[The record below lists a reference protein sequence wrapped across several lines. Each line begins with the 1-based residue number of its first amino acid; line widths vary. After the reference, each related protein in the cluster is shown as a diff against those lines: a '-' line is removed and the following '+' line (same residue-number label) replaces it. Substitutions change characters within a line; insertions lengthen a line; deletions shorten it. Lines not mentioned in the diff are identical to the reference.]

1 MKISLEWL
9 SDFVD
14 VPAVADLVAGLTA
27 AGIEV
32 EAVHDP
38 AANVSGV
45 VVGKVE
51 AVGPHP
57 KADKIRVT
65 TVTDGTTS
73 HTVVCGAPNVA
84 VGQHVAFARIGAKLP
99 GFEIGKRAIRGVE
112 SEGMLCGKSELGLEE
127 KSDGIWVLPEST
139 VLGQPLFTQVPP
151 GATIELAVTANRPDL
166 LSHYGVAREVAA
178 FTGKRMKIDTKRPTE
193 KGPAAS
199 TLARVVVDDPKA
211 CKRFVARTLT
221 NVKVGPS
228 PDWVRERLESV
239 GQRPI
244 NNVVD
249 ATNYVLMEMG
259 QPLHAYDLSTLAVE
273 SGLPTIH
280 VRFAA
285 KGEKLRT
292 LDGVDREL
300 TETDLIIA
308 DAEKPIGIAGVMGG
322 AATEVRDTTTTVL
335 LEGAYFEASS
345 VRRTSKR
352 FDLKTEAARRF
363 ERGADPG
370 ITARAVDR
378 CAQLLAEM
386 GASEVGKGV
395 VEVAAK
401 NEPAREITLRMERVG
416 RILGF
421 ELEAEEVVKLL
432 EPLEIRC
439 IARTEGKLRFQP
451 PSFRPDL
458 TIEVDLIEEIARRHG
473 YDNIPEHL
481 PDAGGP
487 FKFEAPA
494 AAPETLTR
502 KALLPAG
509 LTEVVTYGFGGPARF
524 SPFAERCGDPVRLIN
539 PIGEELSAL
548 RTTLLPG
555 LFDVATTNLRQGVK
569 TLKLFE
575 IGTTFRKSDRGSG
588 RKVTT
593 IDAARAAEAE
603 SREAELVDQRLQ
615 VGILMHGGRFDG
627 RWHERGEGID
637 FSDLAGV
644 LDNLFESFDPRETVI
659 RRPAAIPGYHPHAGA
674 ELMVG
679 DRRVGVAGLVHPDTL
694 AHFGLTGTVVAA
706 EVSLEALASMPKRT
720 VTYRELPKFPG
731 TRRDLA
737 VIAERGLPA
746 ETLRSFIAEHAGGP
760 MGKGVVE
767 RVWLFDIYKG
777 KPIADTHISLAFAID
792 YRSRERTLTDVEV
805 NSAFDALQ
813 ASVKQA
819 FQVEIRG

>member
-1 MKISLEWL
+1 MRISLEWL

-14 VPAVADLVAGLTA
+14 VPAVADLVTGLTA

-38 AANVSGV
+38 ASNVSGV

-51 AVGPHP
+51 AVNPHP

-65 TVTDGTTS
+65 TVTDGAKS
-73 HTVVCGAPNVA
+73 YTVVCGAPNVA
-84 VGQHVAFARIGAKLP
+84 PGQHVAFAQIGAKLP
-99 GFEIGKRAIRGVE
+99 GLEITKRAIRGVE

-127 KSDGIWVLPEST
+127 KSDGIWVLPEKT
-139 VLGQPLFTQVPP
+139 ELGKPLFTQVAS

-178 FTGKRMKIDTKRPTE
+178 FTGKRIKIDTKRPTE
-193 KGPAAS
+193 KGVASS
-199 TLARVVVDDPKA
+199 TLTRVVVDDLKA
-211 CKRFVARTLT
+211 CKRFVARVLT

-228 PDWVRERLESV
+228 PDWMRERLEAI
-239 GQRPI
+239 GQRSI

-249 ATNYVLMEMG
+249 ATNYVLMELG
-259 QPLHAYDLSTLAVE
+259 QPLHAYDLSTLAAE

-280 VRFAA
+280 VRHAQP
-285 KGEKLRT
+285 GEKLTT
-292 LDGVDREL
+292 LDGVEREL
-300 TETDLIIA
+300 TPDDLIIA
-308 DAEKPIGIAGVMGG
+308 DAERPIGIAGVMGG
-322 AATEVRDTTTTVL
+322 AATEVRETTTTVV
-335 LEGAYFEASS
+335 LEGAWFEPSS

-370 ITARAVDR
+370 VAGRAVDR
-378 CAQLLAEM
+378 CAQLLTEM
-386 GASEVGKGV
+386 GAADVGKGV

-439 IARTEGKLRFQP
+439 LARTEGALRIQP

-458 TIEVDLIEEIARRHG
+458 NIEVDIIEEIARRHG

-487 FKFEAPA
+487 FKFEPLLVAPTEIA
-494 AAPETLTR
+494 R
-502 KALLPAG
+502 KTLLPIG
-509 LTEVVTYGFGGPARF
+509 LTEVVTYGFGGPSRF
-524 SPFAERCGDPVRLIN
+524 APFAERCGDPVRLIN

-555 LFDVATTNLRQGVK
+555 LFDVAVTNTRQGVK
-569 TLKLFE
+569 SLKLFE
-575 IGTTFRKSDRGSG
+575 IGTTFRKSERGSG

-593 IDAARAAEAE
+593 VDPARAAEAE
-603 SREAELVDQRLQ
+603 SREAELVDERLEI
-615 VGILMHGGRFDG
+615 GLLMFGGRYDG
-627 RWHERGEGID
+627 RWHERGETLD

-644 LDNLFESFDPRETVI
+644 LDDLFEAFDPREAVV
-659 RRPAAIPGYHPHAGA
+659 RRPATIPGYHPHAGA

-679 DRRVGVAGLVHPDTL
+679 DRRVGVAGIVHPDTL
-694 AHFGLTGTVVAA
+694 AHFGLSGTVVAA
-706 EVSLEALASMPKRT
+706 ELSLEALGSVAKRA
-720 VTYRELPKFPG
+720 VAYRELPKFPG

-737 VIAERGLPA
+737 IVAERSLAA
-746 ETLRSFIAEHAGGP
+746 ETVRSFIAAHAGGP
-760 MGKGVVE
+760 MGQDVVE
-767 RVWLFDIYKG
+767 RVWLFDVYSG
-777 KPIADTHISLAFAID
+777 KPIPDTHISLAFAID

-805 NSAFDALQ
+805 NGAFEALQ
-813 ASVKQA
+813 TSVKQT
-819 FQVEIRG
+819 FGVEIRS

>member
-1 MKISLEWL
+1 MRISLEWL
-9 SDFVD
+9 SDFVE
-14 VPAVADLVAGLTA
+14 VPPVADLVVGLTA

-38 AANVSGV
+38 ASRVTGV

-51 AVGPHP
+51 AVHPHP

-65 TVTDGTTS
+65 TVTDGARS
-73 HTVVCGAPNVA
+73 YTVVCGAPNVA
-84 VGQHVAFARIGAKLP
+84 VGQHVAFAQVGATLP
-99 GFEIGKRAIRGVE
+99 GLAISKRAIRGVE

-127 KSDGIWVLPEST
+127 KSDGIWVLPESAE
-139 VLGQPLFTQVPP
+139 LGKPLFTQVPS

-178 FTGKRMKIDTKRPTE
+178 FSAKRVKIDTKRPTE
-193 KGPAAS
+193 KGAATS
-199 TLARVVVDDPKA
+199 TLVRVVVDDNKA
-211 CKRFVARTLT
+211 CKRFVARALT

-228 PDWVRERLESV
+228 PDWLRERLEAV
-239 GQRPI
+239 GQRSI

-249 ATNYVLMEMG
+249 ATNYVLMELG
-259 QPLHAYDLSTLAVE
+259 QPLHAYDLATLAAE

-280 VRFAA
+280 VRHAE
-285 KGEKLRT
+285 KGEKLTT

-300 TETDLIIA
+300 DEADLVIA
-308 DAEKPIGIAGVMGG
+308 DATKPIGIAGVMGG
-322 AATEVRDTTTTVL
+322 AATEVRDTTTTVV
-335 LEGAYFEASS
+335 LEGAWFEPVG
-345 VRRTSKR
+345 VRRTAKR
-352 FDLKTEAARRF
+352 HGLKTEAARRF
-363 ERGADPG
+363 ERGADAG

-378 CAQLLAEM
+378 CAQLLAEI
-386 GASEVGKGV
+386 GAADVGKGV

-416 RILGF
+416 RILG
-421 ELEAEEVVKLL
+421 LEIPAEDVVKLL

-439 IARTEGKLRFQP
+439 LARTEGVLRIQP
-451 PSFRPDL
+451 PTFRPDL

-487 FKFEAPA
+487 FKFEPMVTAPVEVA
-494 AAPETLTR
+494 RRT
-502 KALLPAG
+502 LLPIG

-524 SPFAERCGDPVRLIN
+524 APFAERCGDPVRLIN

-555 LFDVATTNLRQGVK
+555 LFDVATTNMRQGVK
-569 TLKLFE
+569 SLKLFE

-588 RKVTT
+588 RKVTP
-593 IDAARAAEAE
+593 IDPARSAEAE
-603 SREAELVDQRLQ
+603 SREAELVDERPE
-615 VGILMHGGRFDG
+615 VAILMLGGRYDG
-627 RWHERGEGID
+627 RWHERGETID
-637 FSDLAGV
+637 FSDMAGV
-644 LDNLFESFDPRETVI
+644 LDDLFEAFDPREAVV
-659 RRPAAIPGYHPHAGA
+659 RRPASIPGYHPHAAA

-679 DRRVGVAGLVHPDTL
+679 DRRVGVAGIVHPDTL
-694 AHFGLTGTVVAA
+694 AHFGLSGIVVAA
-706 EVSLEALASMPKRT
+706 ELSLEALGSVAKRA
-720 VTYRELPKFPG
+720 VVYRELPKFPG

-737 VIAERGLPA
+737 IVADRNTPA
-746 ETLRSFIAEHAGGP
+746 EALRSFIAANAGGA
-760 MGKGVVE
+760 MGRDVVE
-767 RVWLFDIYKG
+767 RVWLFDVYTG

-792 YRSRERTLTDVEV
+792 YRSRDRTLTDVEV
-805 NSAFDALQ
+805 NGAFEALQ